1 MNQTFSFGRFSLLV
15 KNHWAENKKKYLL
28 SIPAF
33 MGLLLLW
40 FLFILLT
47 KDWDPMAE
55 GIQQVTYFF
64 SLFGLGIIY
73 ASQFFG
79 DLGSRP
85 KAINYL
91 MVPASTLE
99 KFLCSLLYST
109 AIFFAVFTIGFYIVD
124 VLMVGIANATNTGY
138 NEVVSGK
145 TPLKAT
151 ITNVFY
157 SREFAGNKGWMS
169 FYFFLMFLTV
179 QSAYLLGSVYFPK
192 YSFIKT
198 TISQLIL
205 MLVFFLLIYFLNESV
220 MPNGGYHNGL
230 TSYRI
235 ERPDQASLLVRL
247 PQWLEKVLK
256 YLLMYG
262 LPPLLWLVTYHRL
275 KEKQV

>member
-124 VLMVGIANATNTGY
+124 VLMVG
-138 NEVVSGK
+138 
-145 TPLKAT
+145 
-151 ITNVFY
+151 
-157 SREFAGNKGWMS
+157 
-169 FYFFLMFLTV
+169 
-179 QSAYLLGSVYFPK
+179 
-192 YSFIKT
+192 
-198 TISQLIL
+198 
-205 MLVFFLLIYFLNESV
+205 
-220 MPNGGYHNGL
+220 
-230 TSYRI
+230 
-235 ERPDQASLLVRL
+235 L
-247 PQWLEKVLK
+247 PMQQTR
-256 YLLMYG
+256 
-262 LPPLLWLVTYHRL
+262 VTMKL
-275 KEKQV
+275 